1 MNFNANTG
9 SRQSLGARKVKRV
22 SDVNAM
28 GYNPYAPQPAF
39 MNGDNIPQNP
49 QSFPQQNIPSVSPPN
64 LYPQMSQM
72 PPQMAQMPPQM
83 AQMPQQS
90 DQSQQMQYNNYQ
102 NANMYNTMQQNLGV
116 FAQPVVQNMAMQY
129 GQQLADTG
137 KTIVKKEIERYVPV
151 THLKYYF
158 SVDTK
163 YVISKLKLLLFPF
176 THKDWSVKYEQDGRP
191 VQPRYEI
198 NAPDLYIPTM
208 AYITYVL
215 VAGLAL
221 GVQNRFSPEQIGI
234 QSSSALAW
242 CLVELA
248 VYSCALYVANI
259 QTNLRTLD
267 LVAYSGYKFFGVIVS
282 ILISLVGGK
291 SAYYS
296 VLIYASLALMFFLTR
311 SLKAQ
316 ILPET
321 DQHFAGYKRRLY
333 FLFAL
338 AVAQPVLSWWL
349 SFHLI

>member
-28 GYNPYAPQPAF
+28 GYNPYAPQPGF
-39 MNGDNIPQNP
+39 MNGDNVAQSP
-49 QSFPQQNIPSVSPPN
+49 QSFPQQTIPPAAPQNI
-64 LYPQMSQM
+64 YPQM
-72 PPQMAQMPPQM
+72 
-83 AQMPQQS
+83 QMPQQPS
-90 DQSQQMQYNNYQ
+90 APYADQTPQMQYNNYQ
-102 NANMYNTMQQNLGV
+102 NTNMYNNTMQQNLGM

-137 KTIVKKEIERYVPV
+137 KTMVKKEIERFVPV
-151 THLKYYF
+151 SHLKYYF

-163 YVISKLKLLLFPF
+163 YVTSKLRLLLFPF

-221 GVQNRFSPEQIGI
+221 GVQNRFSPEQIGV

-248 VYSCALYVANI
+248 LYSCALYVANI

-282 ILISLVGGK
+282 ILVSLVGGK
-291 SAYYS
+291 SAYYA
-296 VLIYASLALMFFLTR
+296 VLLYASLALMFFLTR

-316 ILPET
+316 ILPDT

>member
-28 GYNPYAPQPAF
+28 GYNPYAPQPPGF
-39 MNGDNIPQNP
+39 MNGDNVPPQSP
-49 QSFPQQNIPSVSPPN
+49 QSFPQQPSAPQN
-64 LYPQMSQM
+64 MYPQMQAPSA
-72 PPQMAQMPPQM
+72 PYA
-83 AQMPQQS
+83 
-90 DQSQQMQYNNYQ
+90 DQNPQMQYNNYQ
-102 NANMYNTMQQNLGV
+102 NTNMYNNSMQQNLGM

-137 KTIVKKEIERYVPV
+137 KTMVKKEIERFVPV
-151 THLKYYF
+151 SHLKYYF

-163 YVISKLKLLLFPF
+163 YVTSKLRLLLFPF

-221 GVQNRFSPEQIGI
+221 GVQNRFSPEQIGV

-248 VYSCALYVANI
+248 LYSCALYVANI

-282 ILISLVGGK
+282 ILVSLVGGK
-291 SAYYS
+291 SAYYA
-296 VLIYASLALMFFLTR
+296 VLLYASLALMFFLTR

-316 ILPET
+316 ILPDT